1 MKKKY
6 FSTFILFFSLSM
18 LFAQMHDNVWLF
30 GGDGGDTTP
39 ATDSGGVTLI
49 KFDNLESLEIQNL
62 QNPTVFFYGTNT
74 SMCDSLGNLLFYTN
88 GEHIYSKNHK
98 IMSNGN
104 KIAAIINGYG
114 YSPPQGAIA
123 LPYPSNMNIYL
134 LLTIE
139 IDPYNPFG
147 WKLFSHVIDMAKN
160 NGLGLVTAKRQLLVQ
175 DSLSGGKI
183 SATKHANGRDWWFV
197 VPREYSKKYYVGLLT
212 PNGIRLD
219 TCIIGD
225 LVFDGL
231 GQSAF
236 SPDGSKYV
244 KVDDNNLLTPN
255 QVSLYD
261 FDRCTGRLSN
271 YRTHFLN
278 DPNTFGIGIAFSKDS
293 KYLYVNNTLIAYQY
307 DVTSTDVFST
317 ETVVAEWDGTQY
329 YIWPVNFY
337 LGQLAPD
344 GRVYVNSNNGSTS
357 MHAINFPD
365 RMGQSC
371 QFTQNAIL
379 TPTLIQKEMPNFPNY
394 RLGPLDGSACD
405 TLGLD
410 NHPLARWRW
419 EQEDTLQPLSI
430 TFTDLSDYEPANW
443 YWTFGDGQSSTAQYP
458 VHVYDAKGVYT
469 VCLVVSNANSADT
482 LCRVLELG
490 VSGTG
495 DVNESIAA
503 SISPNPFSDR
513 LVVFLS
519 TGITASVFRLF
530 DSTGRQV
537 REAVVSAGYQSI
549 QTNDL
554 PSGLYFWLIESASDV
569 LQRGKCLKI
578 Q

>member
-39 ATDSGGVTLI
+39 ATDSGGITLI
-49 KFDNLESLEIQNL
+49 KFDQLENPEIQNL
-62 QNPTVFFYGTNT
+62 QTPTVFFEGTNT
-74 SMCDSLGNLLFYTN
+74 SMCDSAGNLLFYTN
-88 GEHIYSKNHK
+88 GEHVYSNNHK
-98 IMSNGN
+98 IMSNGI
-104 KIAAIINGYG
+104 KIAAIIGGYG
-114 YSPPQGAIA
+114 YRLPQGVIA
-123 LPYPSNMNIYL
+123 LPFPDSTKLYVL
-134 LLTIE
+134 LSIE
-139 IDPYNPFG
+139 DDPNDALG
-147 WKLFSHVIDMAKN
+147 WKLFYHHIDVAQN
-160 NGLGLVTAKRQLLVQ
+160 NGLGRVTAKRQLLVQ
-175 DSLSGGKI
+175 DSLSWGKI

-197 VPREYSKKYYVGLLT
+197 VPRDFSNIYHVGLLT
-212 PNGIRLD
+212 PNGIQMD
-219 TCIIGD
+219 TCTIGD
-225 LVFDGL
+225 WVYDGL

-244 KVDDNNLLTPN
+244 RVDSKNSLTPD
-255 QVSLYD
+255 QITLFD
-261 FDRCTGRLSN
+261 FDRCTGKLSN
-271 YRTHFLN
+271 YRTYYIS
-278 DPNTFGIGIAFSKDS
+278 DPNTFGIGCAFSKGS

-337 LGQLAPD
+337 LGQLGPN

-379 TPTLIQKEMPNFPNY
+379 TPTLIQNEMPNLPNY

-419 EQEDTLQPLSI
+419 EQEDTLQPLTI

-458 VHVYDAKGVYT
+458 VHAYGAKGVYT
-469 VCLVVSNANSADT
+469 VCLVVSNVNSADT

-495 DVNESIAA
+495 DANETIAA

-530 DSTGRQV
+530 DATGRLV
-537 REAVVSAGYQSI
+537 REAAVSAGYHNI

-554 PSGLYFWLIESASDV
+554 PSGIYFWSVESASEV
-569 LQRGKCLKI
+569 LQQGKCLKM
-578 Q
+578 

>member
-1 MKKKY
+1 
-6 FSTFILFFSLSM
+6 M

-39 ATDSGGVTLI
+39 ATDSGGITLI
-49 KFDNLESLEIQNL
+49 KFDQLENPEIQNL
-62 QNPTVFFYGTNT
+62 QTPTVFFEGTNT
-74 SMCDSLGNLLFYTN
+74 SMCDSAGNLLFYTN
-88 GEHIYSKNHK
+88 GEHVYSNNHK
-98 IMSNGN
+98 IMSNGI
-104 KIAAIINGYG
+104 KIAAIIGGYG
-114 YSPPQGAIA
+114 YRLPQGVIA
-123 LPYPSNMNIYL
+123 LPFPDSTKLYVL
-134 LLTIE
+134 LSIE
-139 IDPYNPFG
+139 DDPNDALG
-147 WKLFSHVIDMAKN
+147 WKLFYHHIDVAQN
-160 NGLGLVTAKRQLLVQ
+160 NGLGRVTAKRQLLVQ
-175 DSLSGGKI
+175 DSLSWGKI

-197 VPREYSKKYYVGLLT
+197 VPRDFSNIYHVGLLT
-212 PNGIRLD
+212 PNGIQMD
-219 TCIIGD
+219 TCTIGD
-225 LVFDGL
+225 WVYDGL

-244 KVDDNNLLTPN
+244 RVDSKNSLTPD
-255 QVSLYD
+255 QITLFD
-261 FDRCTGRLSN
+261 FDRCTGKLSN
-271 YRTHFLN
+271 YRTYYIS
-278 DPNTFGIGIAFSKDS
+278 DPNTFGIGCAFSKGS

-337 LGQLAPD
+337 LGQLGPN

-379 TPTLIQKEMPNFPNY
+379 TPTLIQNEMPNLPNY

-419 EQEDTLQPLSI
+419 EQEDTLQPLTI

-458 VHVYDAKGVYT
+458 VHAYGAKGVYT
-469 VCLVVSNANSADT
+469 VCLVVSNVNSADT

-495 DVNESIAA
+495 DANETIAA

-530 DSTGRQV
+530 DATGRLV
-537 REAVVSAGYQSI
+537 REAAVSAGYHNI

-554 PSGLYFWLIESASDV
+554 PSGIYFWSVESASEV
-569 LQRGKCLKI
+569 LQQGKCLKM
-578 Q
+578 